1 MTDPKQVKK
10 VWEEKG
16 KDLIQPRIFLAYDK
30 NMQDY
35 FVYEDSSTI
44 VRLYLNKSNIS
55 FVIPKKYCKLMGDR
69 YMIIDSFKL
78 TPIQCPKKNKYQL
91 FIAENLV
98 F

>member
-1 MTDPKQVKK
+1 MADPKK
-10 VWEEKG
+10 VEEVWKTKG
-16 KDLIQPRIFLAYDK
+16 KDLIPPKIFLAYDK

-44 VRLYLNKSNIS
+44 IRLFLNKSNIS
-55 FVIPKKYCKLMGDR
+55 FVIPKKYCKIENGR
-69 YMIIDSFKL
+69 YRILDSFKL
-78 TPIQCPKKNKYQL
+78 IPISCPKKNKYQI